1 MIYIDDGSTD
11 GTWEKICV
19 LYENDRRIKGVRF
32 SRNFGKDAAIFA
44 GLKPCRGD
52 CAAVIDADMQ
62 HPPEK
67 LVEMYHLWEQ
77 GFEVVERVK
86 SSRGKEGKLHK
97 ACANLFYKMM
107 SAVTRLDMRNAS
119 DFKLLDRKVVNAPE
133 MIDSHQHV
141 HMIPAFFSC
150 LCEIIKEDGLQT
162 EYLRIPAEPVLPYI
176 SAPELYKSYFSLNFI
191 KQQTLKFINLFNKSK
206 LKSMGLKQND
216 FFGIM
221 FSGNMNEK
229 RVNRLLNAFVRHAER
244 KNRDLELLFHPGFV
258 ETAEGKNAMKEYK
271 FSTFYLADG
280 RKKEFLA
287 AKNIAKDEKCR

>member
-1 MIYIDDGSTD
+1 MKIYFCADDFGLSPESD
-11 GTWEKICV
+11 GHIKECKVNKISV
-19 LYENDRRIKGVRF
+19 LA
-32 SRNFGKDAAIFA
+32 NF
-44 GLKPCRGD
+44 
-52 CAAVIDADMQ
+52 DADLSGLNAKVST
-62 HPPEK
+62 HINF
-67 LVEMYHLWEQ
+67 V
-77 GFEVVERVK
+77 
-86 SSRGKEGKLHK
+86 EGKCVSDK
-97 ACANLFYKMM
+97 NLIPLLVDENGYFKHTFGGLLKL
-107 SAVTRLDMRNAS
+107 SLGKTGRAFRQQVKTEMRAQIN
-119 DFKLLDRKVVNAPE
+119 KVNAPE

-141 HMIPAFFSC
+141 HMIPAIFSC

-191 KQQTLKFINLFNKSK
+191 KQQTLKFLNLFNKSK

-244 KNRDLELLFHPGFV
+244 KNRDLEVLFHPGFV

>member
-11 GTWEKICV
+11 GTWEKICA
-19 LYENDRRIKGVRF
+19 LYEKARRIKGVRF

-44 GLKPCRGD
+44 GLKRCRGD

-77 GFEVVERVK
+77 GVEVVEGVK

-141 HMIPAFFSC
+141 HMIPAIFSC

-191 KQQTLKFINLFNKSK
+191 KQQTLKFLNLFNKSK

-229 RVNRLLNAFVRHAER
+229 RVNRLLNAFVRHA
-244 KNRDLELLFHPGFV
+244 
-258 ETAEGKNAMKEYK
+258 
-271 FSTFYLADG
+271 G
-280 RKKEFLA
+280 RKTE
-287 AKNIAKDEKCR
+287 IWKCCFTPGLLKRQRGKMR